1 MENTI
6 QDKIQKG
13 NLELKLNQAKQKAKE
28 IGSAALKIGGVAA
41 VSLGLLYGA
50 SKLLEKSPEELLEG
64 VPRLGS
70 NAQIEYVVESGDGYS
85 TIAQHF
91 YDGTTSEIQEAYGG
105 NTAYIDDKI
114 VYNISSDS
122 FDIYRNGKL
131 LEPVSNIEQSPS
143 QPTSELEQTVSNSIE
158 HPKAQTIGEDIT
170 SYTVPQ
176 DSGYG
181 AWRISRELGVDQEDV
196 LRLLEGT
203 PVMGND
209 VYIKIADD
217 YLALERG
224 NVRVQTELG
233 LHDY

>member
-13 NLELKLNQAKQKAKE
+13 NLELRLNQIKQKAKQV
-28 IGSAALKIGGVAA
+28 GSATVKTGVILALGA
-41 VSLGLLYGA
+41 GLLYGG
-50 SKLLEKSPEELLEG
+50 SRLLDKSPEELLKG
-64 VPRLGS
+64 VPKIGS

-85 TIAQHF
+85 TIAQYF
-91 YDGTTSEIQEAYGG
+91 SQGSTSDIQDAYGG
-105 NTAYIDDKI
+105 NTAHIDDKI
-114 VYNISSDS
+114 VYNINSDN

-131 LEPVSNIEQSPS
+131 LEPVSDLEQTIS
-143 QPTSELEQTVSNSIE
+143 QPTSKLEQTVSTQRQ
-158 HPKAQTIGEDIT
+158 HPTAQTIDEDIT
-170 SYTVPQ
+170 SYTVPE

-181 AWRISRELGVDQEDV
+181 AWRISRELGVDQEDIT
-196 LRLLEGT
+196 RLLEGT

-233 LHDY
+233 LHNY